1 MIKRMIIMLVACTLV
16 LGGVGGFKLFGM
28 KMMKQA
34 MAAMGDPVQTV
45 STTKAAK
52 QDWQSEL
59 KIVGSLRAAK
69 GADLSPEI
77 GGTVENVF
85 MESGQDVEEGTV
97 LMQLRSGDDIAKLQS
112 LVAQTRLAELTVQ
125 RNGKLIAAGAVS
137 QATYD
142 TDVATLE
149 SLKAQIEEQL
159 ATLAKKTIVAPFS
172 GRLGLRQVDVGQF
185 VAAGVNVVT
194 LQQLNPLY
202 LDFFVPQQDVAKLEV
217 GQKIIA
223 RTDAFEGETFEGKIT
238 AIGAKVDEKTRNIEV
253 RATFKNPD
261 KKLLPGMFASAAL
274 ETGAPQQYLTLPQ
287 TAITFN
293 PYGNTVYVIKQDG
306 KDDKDQPKLTATMVF
321 VETGATRGD
330 QIVVTKGINEGD
342 EVVTAGQL
350 KLRNGSRVAIN
361 NAIQPSSDTNPMPK
375 DK

>member
-1 MIKRMIIMLVACTLV
+1 MIKRMIIMLLACLLV
-16 LGGVGGFKLFGM
+16 LGGVAGFKVFGN
-28 KMMKQA
+28 KMMMQA
-34 MAAMGDPVQTV
+34 MAAMSDPVQTV
-45 STTKAAK
+45 STVKAAK
-52 QDWQSEL
+52 QDWQSDL

-97 LMQLRSGDDIAKLQS
+97 LMQLRSGDEIAKLQS
-112 LVAQTRLAELTVQ
+112 LVAQTRLAELTAK
-125 RNGKLIAAGAVS
+125 RNEKLITAGAVS

-217 GQKIIA
+217 GQKITA
-223 RTDAFEGETFEGKIT
+223 QTDAFPGEAFEGKIT

-253 RATFKNPD
+253 RATFKNQE
-261 KKLLPGMFASAAL
+261 KKLLPGMFASATL
-274 ETGAPQQYLTLPQ
+274 VTGEPQQYLTLPQ

-293 PYGNTVYVIKQDG
+293 PYGNTVYVVKDGG

-330 QIVVTKGINEGD
+330 QIVVT
-342 EVVTAGQL
+342 
-350 KLRNGSRVAIN
+350 
-361 NAIQPSSDTNPMPK
+361 
-375 DK
+375 